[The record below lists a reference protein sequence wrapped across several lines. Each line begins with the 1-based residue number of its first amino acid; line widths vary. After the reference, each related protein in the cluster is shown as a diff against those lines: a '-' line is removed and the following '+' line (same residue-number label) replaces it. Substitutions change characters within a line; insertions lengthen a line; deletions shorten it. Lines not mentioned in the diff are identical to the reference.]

1 MKSEELDCLLID
13 RAAGELAPEVAALLE
28 EHLARDPIAAARA
41 AELHATMQLARA
53 AVSVRVPGSLPPLR
67 ALAPAPAAVP
77 RVGRAFGGEWL
88 RLAAAIV
95 VGLLAGTGVGL
106 KLRAPERVPAQ
117 VAASAMAVASEA
129 THERAVPATRFWSAS
144 RRTAELLQPAA
155 RPAGGAAGLP
165 APRWLPA
172 RAHSISEEKP

>member
-53 AVSVRVPGSLPPLR
+53 AVSVRAPGSLPPLR
-67 ALAPAPAAVP
+67 VLAPAPVP

-117 VAASAMAVASEA
+117 VAASARAVASEA
-129 THERAVPATRFWSAS
+129 TQERAVPATRFWSAS

-165 APRWLPA
+165 APRWLLA

>member
-1 MKSEELDCLLID
+1 MKLEELDRLLID
-13 RAAGELAPEVAALLE
+13 RAAGELAPEVAALLD
-28 EHLARDPIAAARA
+28 EHLAHDPTAACRA

-53 AVSVRVPGSLPPLR
+53 AVAVRAPESLPPLR
-67 ALAPAPAAVP
+67 PFAPVPIRESRARRAL
-77 RVGRAFGGEWL
+77 GGEWL

-95 VGLLAGTGVGL
+95 VGLSVGTGVGL
-106 KLRAPERVPAQ
+106 ELRAPERGPAI
-117 VAASAMAVASEA
+117 VAASPAAVASAE
-129 THERAVPATRFWSAS
+129 TPERAVPATRFWSAS

-155 RPAGGAAGLP
+155 RQAGGAAGLS